1 MEGKV
6 TGYIKTKEL
15 EQMSVSKKTTMVDA
29 FLKLFSFTHA
39 HTHSLY
45 SDNYLI

>member
-6 TGYIKTKEL
+6 TGYTKTKEL

-29 FLKLFSFTHA
+29 FLKLFF
-39 HTHSLY
+39 HTCTYTQSLF
-45 SDNYLI
+45 